1 MLLSSPLMELES
13 PDVSSEQ
20 SELEFNSS
28 EEVDTSEEVDAS
40 EEVDTS
46 EEVDASEAVD
56 TLDEVNTSSEELT
69 SDLEVDEVTETT
81 TEIIY
86 QTSYSSSDLVGI
98 ESCLQVIVCLLF
110 FIVIFIVCKICRSIL
125 DILGF

>member
-20 SELEFNSS
+20 SELEVNSS
-28 EEVDTSEEVDAS
+28 EEVDTSEEVDI
-40 EEVDTS
+40 
-46 EEVDASEAVD
+46 
-56 TLDEVNTSSEELT
+56 SSEELT
-69 SDLEVDEVTETT
+69 SDSEVNEVTETT

-86 QTSYSSSDLVGI
+86 ETSYSSSDLVGI

-110 FIVIFIVCKICRSIL
+110 FIVIFIICKICRSIL

>member
-20 SELEFNSS
+20 SELEFDTS
-28 EEVDTSEEVDAS
+28 EEIETSEEVDA
-40 EEVDTS
+40 
-46 EEVDASEAVD
+46 
-56 TLDEVNTSSEELT
+56 SSEELT
-69 SDLEVDEVTETT
+69 SDLEVDEVEFTETA
-81 TEIIY
+81 TELIY

>member
-20 SELEFNSS
+20 SELEVNSS
-28 EEVDTSEEVDAS
+28 EEIDTSEEVDVS
-40 EEVDTS
+40 F
-46 EEVDASEAVD
+46 
-56 TLDEVNTSSEELT
+56 EELT
-69 SDLEVDEVTETT
+69 SDLEVDEVAEST

-86 QTSYSSSDLVGI
+86 QTPYSSSDLVGI

>member
-1 MLLSSPLMELES
+1 MELES

-20 SELEFNSS
+20 SELEFETSEEIETS
-28 EEVDTSEEVDAS
+28 EEVDTSEAVDA
-40 EEVDTS
+40 
-46 EEVDASEAVD
+46 
-56 TLDEVNTSSEELT
+56 LDEVNTSSEELT

-81 TEIIY
+81 TEIIS